1 MPLPPRWLRRL
12 VIAPVVLAM
21 CLALLVTMPLWLLL
35 ATLGAPFGTGRLRLL
50 RVLWVVTVY
59 LAIEAAMLLVL
70 LGLWLAAGAGWKVR
84 TPAFQ
89 RAHYVLVGRMLRV
102 LFAQAR
108 WALRLRLDVVGP
120 HPDIAAPG
128 RPELVLS
135 RHAGPGDS
143 FIVTHALVNWYDREP
158 RIVLKNTL
166 QWDPVVDILL
176 NRLPNRFLSPGGPH
190 PSGMSLEDQIGA
202 LATGL
207 DSDDV
212 LLIFPEGGNFTQ
224 RRRQRAIERLRRL
237 GLREW
242 AARAE
247 RMRHVLA
254 PQPGGVLAALDAA
267 PEAGIV
273 LVGHTGFE
281 QLDSVIDIWRG
292 LPLDRRLTL
301 RWWSVRPDE
310 VPAGREERIAWLF
323 DWWARIDAWIAERN
337 AADRKLPGSGV
348 DPEPA
353 PEAR

>member
-1 MPLPPRWLRRL
+1 MPVPPRWLRRL
-12 VIAPVVLAM
+12 VLAPGVLVL
-21 CLALLVTMPLWLLL
+21 CLALLVTMPLWLLIAL
-35 ATLGAPFGTGRLRLL
+35 LGAPFGTGRLRLL
-50 RVLWVVTVY
+50 RVLWVITVY
-59 LAIEAAMLLVL
+59 LVVEASMILAL
-70 LGLWLAAGAGWKVR
+70 LGLWLASGFGWKVR
-84 TPAFQ
+84 SPAFQ
-89 RAHYVLVGRMLRV
+89 RAHYALVGRMLRV
-102 LFAQAR
+102 LFAQAS
-108 WALRLRLDVVGP
+108 WALRLRIEVVGP

-128 RPELVLS
+128 RPELILA

-158 RIVLKNTL
+158 RIVLKHTL

-176 NRLPNRFLSPGGPH
+176 NRLPNRFISRGAPTV
-190 PSGMSLEDQIGA
+190 SGESLEDQIGA

-212 LLIFPEGGNFTQ
+212 MLIFPEGGNFTL

-247 RMRHVLA
+247 RMQHVLA
-254 PQPGGVLAALDAA
+254 PQPGGVLAAIEAA

-281 QLDSVIDIWRG
+281 ELDSVADVWRG

-301 RWWSVRPDE
+301 RWWSVQPGE
-310 VPAGREERIAWLF
+310 VPSTREERIAWLY
-323 DWWARIDAWIAERN
+323 DWWGRIDGWITEQN
-337 AADRKLPGSGV
+337 AADRLASAEHPDS
-348 DPEPA
+348 A
-353 PEAR
+353 TRAR